1 MFVEIV
7 WTSQWVFDH
16 IPDLEDRRNDN
27 RNCQVYQQLRF
38 GDLKWVTEGLDQI
51 IAEAYI

>member
-7 WTSQWVFDH
+7 WTIQWVIDQ
-16 IPDLEDRRNDN
+16 IDDLEDRRNDN
-27 RNCQVYQQLRF
+27 WNCQVDQQLGF